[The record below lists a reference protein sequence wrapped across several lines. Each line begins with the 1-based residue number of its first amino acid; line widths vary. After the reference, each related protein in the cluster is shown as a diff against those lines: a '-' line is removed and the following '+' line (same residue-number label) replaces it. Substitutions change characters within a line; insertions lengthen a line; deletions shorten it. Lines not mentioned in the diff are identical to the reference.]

1 MYDRNAFAANRP
13 RPEMA
18 KGTPTPERNQ
28 EQGSSRPAGRAQ
40 HNQAIEASI
49 QRAVVRLV
57 EVIDQET
64 AALRSRQPFDHKD
77 YNTRKAHSLLELD
90 RALRQLEGQQ
100 PDDATLK
107 MLSVLREK
115 LELNQQ
121 VLSIHVQAV
130 REIAGVIAD
139 TIREADSDGTYT
151 RPFYGKE

>member
-18 KGTPTPERNQ
+18 RETPASARD
-28 EQGSSRPAGRAQ
+28 QGNARPAARAP

-57 EVIDQET
+57 EIIDQET
-64 AALRSRQPFDHKD
+64 AALRSRQPIDHKD
-77 YNTRKAHSLLELD
+77 FNTRKAHSLLELD
-90 RALRQLEGQQ
+90 RALRQLDGQN
-100 PDDATLK
+100 PDDATLN

>member
-1 MYDRNAFAANRP
+1 MYDRNAFAPKRP

-18 KGTPTPERNQ
+18 RGTAAAARDL
-28 EQGSSRPAGRAQ
+28 GDGRPAGRAQ
-40 HNQAIEASI
+40 DNRVIEASI
-49 QRAVVRLV
+49 QRAVARLV

-77 YNTRKAHSLLELD
+77 YNTRKAHCLLEFD
-90 RALRQLEGQQ
+90 RALRLLDGQK
-100 PDDATLK
+100 PDDTTIK

-121 VLSIHVQAV
+121 VLSIHVEAV

-151 RPFYGKE
+151 RPCYGKE